1 MNYNLIKIFVDR
13 NIIKEET
20 ELKLKYIGAGLDG
33 GINVECIDFFL
44 IEEIKEI
51 PNKHIYSFKVR
62 STRDGE
68 VSYNTS
74 DNIMEVDGMDL
85 ERYSAAYDLDLN
97 GCFVPPPPK
106 RGRKTKEELARLAA
120 MSEVDDFDDEDCE
133 I

>member
-20 ELKLKYIGAGLDG
+20 ELKLKYTGVGLDG
-33 GINVECIDFFL
+33 DINVECEDFFL
-44 IEEIKEI
+44 IEEIKELN
-51 PNKHIYSFKVR
+51 NKHIYSFKVR

-85 ERYSAAYDLDLN
+85 VRYSAAYDLDLN
-97 GCFVPPPPK
+97 GDFVPPPPK

-120 MSEVDDFDDEDCE
+120 LADDDDFDEEDES
-133 I
+133 